1 LNSKRHPLSDYLSVI
16 VVQLH
21 LILSR
26 IKKQRINVKLEVL
39 FIDLHRILAIGHN
52 AWENAAPSLVRSRL
66 VVPRHRDLGRAF

>member
-1 LNSKRHPLSDYLSVI
+1 MNSKRHPLSDYLSVI

-39 FIDLHRILAIGHN
+39 FVDLHRILAIRHN